1 MDENLKKSI
10 ILNYDYSKFVIII
23 KLSLMYL
30 TLY

>member
-1 MDENLKKSI
+1 MDENFKKSI